1 MERYFKIDKYNTFYD
16 WDLILTSKSVTPP
29 EPKTNYVD
37 LDGADGTL
45 DLSEALTGEVVYK
58 DRTVSATF
66 WTDHGTRAE
75 RTLLLSRIRQAL
87 HGKKVKIVEPDDP
100 DHYFF
105 GRVIIKDETNNRAYT
120 TISIEC
126 PCEPWRYSLMDSVRS
141 IAVSGSQVT
150 NLVITNNGLKTLTPE
165 ITVTGSVNITYDG
178 STVSLVAGTYKISDL
193 RLYQGVNVVG
203 VSGEGSVSFT
213 YKEADI

>member
-16 WDLILTSKSVTPP
+16 WDLILTAKSVTPP
-29 EPKTNYVD
+29 EPKTYYVE

-45 DLSEALTGEVVYK
+45 DLSEALTGGVVYK

-75 RTLLLSRIRQAL
+75 RTLLLRRIRQEL
-87 HGKKVKIVEPDDP
+87 HGKKVKIVEPDDSE
-100 DHYFF
+100 HYFI
-105 GRVIIKDETNNRAYT
+105 GRVIIKEETNNMAYA

-126 PCEPWRYSLMDSVRS
+126 PCEPWRYSLTDSVRN
-141 IAVSGSQVT
+141 IAVSSSQVT
-150 NLVITNNGLKTLTPE
+150 NLVITNNGVKTLTPE
-165 ITVTGSVNITYDG
+165 ITVTGSVNITYNG

-193 RLYQGVNVVG
+193 RLYRGVNIVG
-203 VSGEGSVSFT
+203 VSGEGSVTFT
-213 YKEADI
+213 YKEAII